1 MYQADE
7 KRYEEMKYNRC
18 GASGLQLPA
27 VSLGLWHNFGSNG
40 NFDNMQDMCHTAFDH
55 GITHFDLANN
65 YGPVPGSA
73 EENFG
78 RILAKGLG
86 RYRDE
91 LIIST
96 KAGYDMWPGPY
107 GNWGSK
113 KYLVAS
119 LDQSLKRMGLD
130 YVDIFYH
137 HRPDPNTPLEE
148 TVRALD
154 GIVRSGKALYVGISN
169 YNKEQTI
176 AAAELFKELGTP
188 FIINQRKYSMF
199 VRDIEKDGLKD
210 YAAAHGIGII
220 TFSPLAQGLLT
231 DRYLHGIPEDS
242 RVRTDGRFLKEAAIV
257 EETLKKVRALN
268 DLAAQR
274 GQTLAQMALS
284 WILRDGD
291 ITSVLI
297 GASKPSQIL
306 DNIGIVHA
314 TAFSEEERRRIVEIL
329 GIKKRVPARILQTP
343 AFMLSSV
350 ENLRDR
356 GIRRQDHRLIIA
368 GHGSLQCIQGF

>member
-1 MYQADE
+1 MYIAQE
-7 KRYEEMKYNRC
+7 TRYDKMHYRRC
-18 GASGLQLPA
+18 GASGLLLPA

-40 NFDNMQDMCHTAFDH
+40 NFDTMTDMCRTAFDC

-65 YGPVPGSA
+65 YGPVPGAA

-78 RILAKGLG
+78 RILKKTFQS
-86 RYRDE
+86 YRDE

-137 HRPDPNTPLEE
+137 HRPDPDTLLEE
-148 TVRALD
+148 TARALD
-154 GIVRSGKALYVGISN
+154 GIVKSGKALYVGISN

-176 AAAELFKELGTP
+176 AIAELFQKMGTP
-188 FIINQRKYSMF
+188 FIINQRKYSML

-210 YAAAHGIGII
+210 YAGKNGIGII
-220 TFSPLAQGLLT
+220 TFCPLAQGLLT
-231 DRYLHGIPEDS
+231 DRYLKGIPADS
-242 RVRTDGRFLKEAAIV
+242 RIRTDGRFLKEDAV
-257 EETLKKVRALN
+257 QRDTLEKIEALN
-268 DLAAQR
+268 EIAKER
-274 GQTLAQMALS
+274 GQSLAQMALA

-297 GASKPSQIL
+297 GASKASQIV
-306 DNIGIVHA
+306 DNVGMLNN
-314 TAFSEEERRRIVEIL
+314 TSFSSEERNKIDKIL
-329 GIKKRVPARILQTP
+329 NV
-343 AFMLSSV
+343 
-350 ENLRDR
+350 
-356 GIRRQDHRLIIA
+356 
-368 GHGSLQCIQGF
+368 